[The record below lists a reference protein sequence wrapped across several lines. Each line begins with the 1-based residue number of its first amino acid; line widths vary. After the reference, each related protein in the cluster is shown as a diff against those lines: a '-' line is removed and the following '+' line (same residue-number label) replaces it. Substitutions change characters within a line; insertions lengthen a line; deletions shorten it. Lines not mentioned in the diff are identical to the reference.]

1 MRKQVFEAVGDSS
14 IGLRLGRIMAGFFM
28 NIRLLVLLG
37 TGCLISLAIG
47 CGGKE
52 PVGAVS
58 GKVFYRGLPVA
69 TGSVVFE
76 AAAGGETVLAPLQAD
91 GSFVVKTHDK
101 AGLTPGS
108 YKIAVTPTQIG
119 SGEIPLAVNPG
130 EAAAPPPPSVPAKYH
145 TTATSGITANVQA
158 GDNPPLELTLSD

>member
-1 MRKQVFEAVGDSS
+1 
-14 IGLRLGRIMAGFFM
+14 MAGFFM